1 MIAGNGEV
9 VVLASASASRR
20 ALLTN
25 AGVPIEVAPA
35 RIDEDEVKNALR
47 AEGAAAAQAAETL
60 AELKAQRASG
70 QRPGRLVVG
79 ADQILTCEG
88 AWFDK
93 PRGRA
98 EAAEHL
104 ARLSGHRHTLVTSA
118 VVVRDRTR
126 LWHHTA
132 EAQLTMR
139 PLETAFIDLYLD
151 AVGEDA
157 CASVGA
163 YQLEGLGAQFFTHI
177 DGDFFTILGL
187 PLLPLLAFLR
197 EHGVLA
203 R

>member
-35 RIDEDEVKNALR
+35 RIDEDEVKQALR

-79 ADQILTCEG
+79 ADQILICEG

-93 PRGRA
+93 PGGRA

-104 ARLSGHRHTLVTSA
+104 ARLAGRRHTLVTSA

-139 PLETAFIDLYLD
+139 PLETLFIERYLD

-163 YQLEGLGAQFFTHI
+163 YQLEGLGVQLFTHI